1 MMIDIGLDHIE
12 RALALPDFDPAAAL
26 LGMSPQGR
34 LERRADLT
42 PKQAGVL
49 LLLTGCGAGELGV
62 VLTRRTDRL
71 TGHSGQMSFPGGRRD
86 PTDTSFEHTALRE
99 TAEELG
105 IDTSGIAI
113 LGMLTPIYIPPSNFD
128 VHPYVGHV
136 PELPPLAPNPDEVA
150 AVYTAP
156 LRDLLSPSSRTTARI
171 ETSVGPRDV
180 PAYLL
185 SGQIVWG
192 ATAIMLHEF
201 EVRLRQSMAR

>member
-156 LRDLLSPSSRTTARI
+156 LRELLSPSSRTTARI
-171 ETSVGPRDV
+171 ETSAGPRDV

-201 EVRLRQSMAR
+201 EARLRQSMGR

>member
-1 MMIDIGLDHIE
+1 MMIDIDLDQIE
-12 RALALPDFDPAAAL
+12 RALTLDDFDPAAAL
-26 LGMSPQGR
+26 SGMAPHGR
-34 LERRADLT
+34 LQPSADVT
-42 PKQAGVL
+42 PKEAGVL
-49 LLLTGCGAGELGV
+49 LLLTGCGEGELGV
-62 VLTRRTDRL
+62 VLTRRTNRL

-86 PTDTSFEHTALRE
+86 PTDSSFEHTALRE

-113 LGMLTPIYIPPSNFD
+113 LGTLTPIYIPPSNFD

-156 LRDLLSPSSRTTARI
+156 LRDLLDPASRTTARI
-171 ETSVGPRDV
+171 ETTYGPRDV

-201 EVRLRQSMAR
+201 EVRLRQALAR